1 MKNPAILL
9 LLLFANLIFGNKID
23 KLKTTKDVV
32 KFVKAIYPE
41 YGIVKYKNFA
51 RGVFDIKPIDTVYNS
66 IRCQDAFT
74 ISEIKS
80 WQKIDINN
88 DGLTDLIFISHHYGY
103 TQNIIIDKGRSK
115 FNLIRNIVN
124 FDECEYIKP
133 IRIEN
138 KNELLVRNV
147 SLPFD
152 IFPGDKVE
160 NYIKKD
166 TLTYKFDAL
175 IERNSSPFDSKIKSV
190 TLKTNLCSGICPVY
204 ELTVNKNGYI
214 EFNGIEQ
221 VEFTG
226 KSTKQVN
233 PKEVVELF
241 NLMNYIEIRNLK
253 DYYEANYTDAET
265 LNLTV
270 FFEDGTVKNIKDYGA
285 SGTYGLSALYAKLK
299 RLATETH
306 WK

>member
-9 LLLFANLIFGNKID
+9 SLLFANLIFGNKID

-32 KFVKAIYPE
+32 KFVKTVHPE
-41 YGIVKYKNFA
+41 YGVVQYKNFA

-66 IRCQDAFT
+66 IRCKEAFAV
-74 ISEIKS
+74 SEIKS

-88 DGLTDLIFISHHYGY
+88 DGLTDLIFISHYYGY
-103 TQNIIIDKGRSK
+103 TQNIIIDKGRNK

-133 IRIEN
+133 IRVEN

-152 IFPGDKVE
+152 IFPSDKVE

-166 TLTYKFDAL
+166 TLTYRFDAL
-175 IERNSSPFDSKIKSV
+175 IERNSKPSDGKIKSV
-190 TLKTNLCSGICPVY
+190 TLKTNLCYGICPVY
-204 ELTVNKNGYI
+204 TLTVNKSGLL

-221 VEFTG
+221 IEFKG
-226 KSTKQVN
+226 RSTKQLN
-233 PKEVVELF
+233 PKDVGELF
-241 NLMNYIEIRNLK
+241 DLMNYIKIRDLK
-253 DYYEANYTDAET
+253 DYYEVNYTDAET

-270 FFEDGTVKNIKDYGA
+270 HFEDGSVKNIKDYGTT
-285 SGTYGLSALYAKLK
+285 GTRGLSALYAKLK
-299 RLATETH
+299 RLATETQ